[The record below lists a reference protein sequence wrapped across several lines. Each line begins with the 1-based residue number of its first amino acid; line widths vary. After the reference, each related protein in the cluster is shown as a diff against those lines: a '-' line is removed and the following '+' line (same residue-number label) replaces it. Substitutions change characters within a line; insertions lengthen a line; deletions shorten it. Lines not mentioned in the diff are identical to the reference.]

1 MDNKKIFTSNKN
13 IVIIA
18 VICTLLWGSAYPAIK
33 IGYNIF
39 FIAFDDT
46 SSKLIFAGYRFVIA
60 GILVLLFSLIVNKT
74 IKLPKKNQLISV
86 FLLGVFQTTFQYMFF
101 YIGLSNTTGVKGAI
115 LNATGT
121 FFSVILAHVLYKND
135 KLNFSKSMGCIVGFL
150 GVMIINYNKDAM
162 NISVNFWGDGFI
174 IIAAI
179 IASGAAIYGK
189 KLCNFINPT
198 LVTGYQLL
206 LGGLL
211 LWLLGFGTGGHLNN
225 FNLKSIMLLV
235 YMGLLSAI
243 AFSLW
248 TTLLKYN
255 KVGSISIY
263 NFLVPIFGTILSA
276 IFLGES
282 ILELKNLLALVLV
295 SIGIYVVNRKIN

>member
-74 IKLPKKNQLISV
+74 IKLPKKNHLISV
-86 FLLGVFQTTFQYMFF
+86 FLLGIFQTTFQYMFF

-121 FFSVILAHVLYKND
+121 FFSVIFAHFLYKND

-189 KLCNFINPT
+189 KLCNFINST